1 MRSLP
6 LCYTEG
12 DVNTDGLCRSIEDN
26 VRKTCEGLVHDA
38 VVIGSGRTAPVLVVE
53 STENGLDVPAQAV
66 LVHTIIERTA
76 EFNKR
81 AFAHERIEDPKRI
94 LVVDRGTL
102 PRTKVRCYYTR
113 ALRAYPVQC

>member
-1 MRSLP
+1 M
-6 LCYTEG
+6 
-12 DVNTDGLCRSIEDN
+12 NADGSNRSIEDN

-53 STENGLDVPAQAV
+53 STESALDVPAQAV

-94 LVVDRGTL
+94 LIVDRGTL
-102 PRTKVRCYYTR
+102 PRTKVRWYCSPARRTCP
-113 ALRAYPVQC
+113 AQC